1 MEITLPVSE
10 LKAALPG
17 LSKVIARR
25 ATLPVLQMLKVSQ
38 AVDGSVYLS
47 GTNLDVYLDYQFK
60 AQPRGK
66 AAELLAPFDLL
77 QRTIKGC
84 SPTGQIVL
92 TRKGDRTTLGYPLAG
107 QLVEQPV
114 QALELQE
121 WPTIPTIE
129 ATEELL
135 DDNFKVAVSNAFDC
149 CTEDTNRAGLLGAW
163 LDVTDPKAH
172 YVMGTD
178 GRHLYAAN
186 SFNLALKESLL
197 LPHEK
202 FLTWAGFKDDG
213 AWKLTLQ
220 AGKTA
225 EAPAWLQLQSDH
237 WTFIIK
243 RSDHNIPNWRQV
255 VPASDSFKLRVQ
267 FSEASSAF
275 LEDLLP
281 KLPGKDAT
289 YQPIRLSVVQGKLSV
304 SAKEPKSEHPMS
316 IPVEDVVVTGPD
328 MAISVNRGFV
338 AKALK
343 WGLTVMEMTDELS
356 PLVFSTKGKRLVAM
370 PLRPEGG
377 SPTQEASATPTPEP
391 KEEPVTR
398 TTTPAASADTTPEP
412 VNRLPAQPE
421 PPEIKP
427 TVRSVMEL
435 VDGIRESMKSIG
447 RQCAEVVDALRQIEK
462 DKRAT
467 DREVEQVRDKLR
479 AIQSVSL

>member
-25 ATLPVLQMLKVSQ
+25 ATLPVLQMLKVAQ
-38 AVDGSVYLS
+38 VVDGTVHLS

-66 AAELLAPFDLL
+66 VAELLVPFDLL

-121 WPTIPTIE
+121 WPTAPTIE
-129 ATEELL
+129 APEELV

-149 CTEDTNRAGLLGAW
+149 CTEDTSRAALLGAW
-163 LDVTDPKAH
+163 LDVSDPKAH

-213 AWKLTLQ
+213 AWKLSLQ

-225 EAPAWLQLQSDH
+225 EALVWLQLQSDH

-243 RSDHNIPNWRQV
+243 RSDHKIPNWRQV

-304 SAKEPKSEHPMS
+304 SAQSMS
-316 IPVEDVVVTGPD
+316 VPVEDVVVTGPD
-328 MAISVNRGFV
+328 MAIAVNRGFV

-343 WGLTVMEMTDELS
+343 WGLTVMEMTDALS

-370 PLRPEGG
+370 PVRQEPV
-377 SPTQEASATPTPEP
+377 SPAEPTPTPQ
-391 KEEPVTR
+391 EEPMSRSITPTVTA
-398 TTTPAASADTTPEP
+398 PEPEP
-412 VNRLPAQPE
+412 VNRIAPTIPE
-421 PPEIKP
+421 PKATETKP
-427 TVRSVMEL
+427 TVRTVMEQ
-435 VDGIRESMKSIG
+435 VDGIRESLKSLG
-447 RQCAEVVDALRQIEK
+447 RQCGELVDALRQIEK

-467 DREVEQVRDKLR
+467 DREVELVRDKLR